1 MLQFYVTYHEINLV
15 TSLSS
20 KFIEKALFRKSRL
33 WSLRVNDSSFR
44 NNVILLTANISTSI
58 CQVANNFQLE
68 FYDNVISA
76 YKISGLL

>member
-1 MLQFYVTYHEINLV
+1 MLQFYVTYHEINLL

-44 NNVILLTANISTSI
+44 NNVIFLNANISTSI
-58 CQVANNFQLE
+58 CQVANNFQLQ

-76 YKISGLL
+76 YKIFGLL